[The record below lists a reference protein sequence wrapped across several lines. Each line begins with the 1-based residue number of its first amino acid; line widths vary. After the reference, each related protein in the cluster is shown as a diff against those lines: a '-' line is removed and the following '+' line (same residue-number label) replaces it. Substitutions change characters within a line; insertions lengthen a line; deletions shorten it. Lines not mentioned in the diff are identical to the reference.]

1 MPRSTLSLA
10 RVRELLPETV
20 TADAVVETLFSS
32 KAEVEGREDDRLDVS
47 ATPDRLDLLSEGG
60 LALHLQG
67 VLGGARGLPRM
78 RRARAGRPG
87 LSIRRDPSVEPL
99 RPFVAAVVVRAP
111 AKARLDE
118 PTLEEAVRFQELLHA
133 SIGRDRRAMS
143 LGIYPARKL
152 EPPIRY
158 ALEPVDSVRFAPLHG
173 TAELPAS
180 TFFASDPMAAR
191 YGALGTSEGRCL
203 TLRDASGAVLSL
215 PPVLN
220 SATAGEARPGD
231 RILLLESTGRS
242 ERAVREGLGLLL
254 VVFAS
259 RGWSAEPVPVLD
271 GETVRDDGRSLLEPA
286 PVALPAAVVR
296 TVSGQ
301 VWPPSEVAERL
312 AVARLGAKRAAGGWQ
327 VHRPPWRPDLLTA
340 TDLAEDVLLARPL
353 RAEDGVVP
361 PSATRGRHR
370 PETRYRRRIARLLLG
385 LGFLQPHTPVLVPE
399 AVVAL
404 LGGTPP
410 MKLANPVSSELAYLR
425 DRLLL
430 SHLGVLERNRR
441 HGYPQRFAEVGPV
454 VVRSPDA
461 EAGGATRYHASL
473 VVAGEGAGFADVASY
488 VDYVLRA
495 GDLGSVR
502 EPHELPGTIP
512 GRCARV
518 RVAGEA
524 VAEFGELHP
533 GLLTALGVPVPAA
546 WAELDLSALWP
557 LTGGRDTD

>member
-1 MPRSTLSLA
+1 MPRSSLSLA

-20 TADAVVETLFSS
+20 TTDAVVESLFTS
-32 KAEVEGREDDRLDVS
+32 KAEVEGVEGDRLDVS
-47 ATPDRLDLLSEGG
+47 VTPDRLDLLSEGG

-67 VLGGARGLPRM
+67 VLGGPRGLPRL
-78 RRARAGRPG
+78 RRARSRPPG
-87 LSIRRDPSVEPL
+87 ISIRRDPSVGPL
-99 RPFVAAVVVRAP
+99 RPHIAAVVVRAP

-118 PTLEEAVRFQELLHA
+118 ATLSEAVRFQELLHA

-143 LGIYPARKL
+143 LGIYPARRL

-158 ALEPVDSVRFAPLHG
+158 QLEPVRSVRFVPLH
-173 TAELPAS
+173 TRTEVPAE
-180 TFFASDPMAAR
+180 TFLSSDPMAAR
-191 YGALGTSEGRCL
+191 FGALGTSEGRCL
-203 TLRDASGAVLSL
+203 TLRDAKGEVLSL

-220 SATAGEARPGD
+220 SATAGEARAGD
-231 RILLLESTGRS
+231 RVLLLESTGRS

-254 VVFAS
+254 VVFVA
-259 RGWSAEPVPVLD
+259 RGWSVVPVPVLD
-271 GETVRDDGRSLLEPA
+271 GEAVRDDGLSLLEPG
-286 PVALPAAVVR
+286 PVVLPASLLR

-301 VWPPSEVAERL
+301 PWSSPEVAERL
-312 AVARLGAKRAAGGWQ
+312 ALARLGSRRAPGGWE
-327 VHRPPWRPDLLTA
+327 VRRPPWRPDLLTA
-340 TDLAEDVLLARPL
+340 TDVAEDVLLARPL
-353 RAEDGVVP
+353 RPEDGVVP
-361 PSATRGRHR
+361 PSPTRGRHR
-370 PETRYRRRIARLLLG
+370 PETRYRRRFARLLLG
-385 LGFLQPHTPVLVPE
+385 LGFQQPHTPVLVSD
-399 AVVAL
+399 AVVEK

-410 MKLANPVSSELAYLR
+410 LRLANPVSSELAYLR

-454 VVRSPDA
+454 VLKSPES

-473 VVAGEGAGFADVASY
+473 VLAGEGAGFADVASL
-488 VDYVLRA
+488 VDYLLRA
-495 GDLGSVR
+495 GDIGSVR

-533 GLLTALGVPVPAA
+533 ELLAALGVPVPAA
-546 WAELDLSALWP
+546 WAEVDLSALWP